1 MKIGVYLLATQN
13 VSCNKGK
20 RNAMDSSLFLFY
32 YSIVMQVAAI
42 LTAAGCF
49 ASYLVS
55 RNKVQLY
62 SFIGFLMYYIDCML
76 VFRDDY
82 VMTSKTVAT
91 QEGFFIGD
99 PASSIVFGCAFL
111 TAFWLV
117 VCEYVEEDSLVLR
130 AAPGLLFMAAS
141 LAVTLLMP
149 QSYLHMFVFYSLR
162 EVFMAWILIFGA
174 YRYVTMEHR
183 QQRVRLKKFKRFY
196 AVLWVMV
203 FAIVAENVVFLLIVN
218 PSITDS
224 PLPFF
229 PERNFAENAL
239 ALACEFVAFRAALKY
254 LSVRHID
261 PPKQGGE
268 HVEAFIEQNL
278 VAYAASRKLSPR
290 ETEILRLI
298 LLGKD
303 NQNIATELSLAPG
316 TVKVHVHHILQ
327 KTQMANRQELM
338 QDYWDYA

>member
-1 MKIGVYLLATQN
+1 
-13 VSCNKGK
+13 
-20 RNAMDSSLFLFY
+20 MDSGLFLFY
-32 YSIVMQVAAI
+32 YSIVMQVCAI
-42 LTAAGCF
+42 LTAASCF

-62 SFIGFLMYYIDCML
+62 SFIGFLMYYIDCLL

-82 VMTSKTVAT
+82 VMASKSTLGTEA
-91 QEGFFIGD
+91 FYIGD
-99 PASSIVFGCAFL
+99 PLSSIVFGCGFL

-117 VCEYVEEDSLVLR
+117 VCEYVEEDSVVMR
-130 AAPGLLFMAAS
+130 AAPGALFVAAS

-149 QSYLHMFVFYSLR
+149 SSYLHMFVFYSLR
-162 EVFMAWILIFGA
+162 EAFMAWMLVFSA
-174 YRYVTMEHR
+174 FRFVTMEHR
-183 QQRVRLKKFKRFY
+183 QQRVRLKRFQRFY
-196 AVLWVMV
+196 VVLWLMV
-203 FAIVAENVVFLLIVN
+203 FTIVAENVVFLLIVN
-218 PSITDS
+218 PGIVDA

-239 ALACEFVAFRAALKY
+239 ALACEFVAFRAAMKY
-254 LSVRHID
+254 LSVRHTD

-327 KTQMANRQELM
+327 KTQMTNRQELM
-338 QDYWDYA
+338 QDYWDYV

>member
-1 MKIGVYLLATQN
+1 
-13 VSCNKGK
+13 
-20 RNAMDSSLFLFY
+20 MDSSLFLFY
-32 YSIVMQVAAI
+32 YSIVMQVCAI
-42 LTAAGCF
+42 LTAASCF

-82 VMTSKTVAT
+82 VMASKTLASN
-91 QEGFFIGD
+91 ESFYIGD
-99 PASSIVFGCAFL
+99 PISSIVFGCAFL

-117 VCEYVEEDSLVLR
+117 VCEYVEEDSRALR
-130 AAPGLLFMAAS
+130 MAPGTVFVGAS
-141 LAVTLLMP
+141 VAVTVLMP

-162 EVFMAWILIFGA
+162 EAYMAWILLFGA
-174 YRYVTMEHR
+174 YRYVVAEHHR
-183 QQRVRLKKFKRFY
+183 QRMRLTRFKRFY
-196 AVLWVMV
+196 VVLWLMV
-203 FAIVAENVVFLLIVN
+203 LAVVAENVVFLLIVN

-239 ALACEFVAFRAALKY
+239 ALACEFVAVRSSMKY

-261 PPKQGGE
+261 PPKQGGQQ
-268 HVEAFIEQNL
+268 VEAFIEQNL
-278 VAYAASRKLSPR
+278 VAYATSRKLSPR

-327 KTQMANRQELM
+327 KTQMTNRQELM
-338 QDYWDYA
+338 QDYWDYV

>member
-1 MKIGVYLLATQN
+1 
-13 VSCNKGK
+13 
-20 RNAMDSSLFLFY
+20 MDSGLFLFY
-32 YSIVMQVAAI
+32 YSIVMQVCAI
-42 LTAAGCF
+42 LTAASCF

-82 VMTSKTVAT
+82 VMASKTLDVTEA
-91 QEGFFIGD
+91 FYIGD
-99 PASSIVFGCAFL
+99 PLSSIVFGCGFL

-117 VCEYVEEDSLVLR
+117 VCEYMEEDSFAMR
-130 AAPGLLFMAAS
+130 ATPGALFVAAS

-149 QSYLHMFVFYSLR
+149 PSYLHMFVFYSLR
-162 EVFMAWILIFGA
+162 EA
-174 YRYVTMEHR
+174 YMVWMLLFAAFRFATMEHR
-183 QQRVRLKKFKRFY
+183 QQRVRLKRFQRFY
-196 AVLWVMV
+196 VVLWLMV

-218 PSITDS
+218 PGIADAS
-224 PLPFF
+224 LPFF

-239 ALACEFVAFRAALKY
+239 ALACEFVAFRAAMKY

-261 PPKQGGE
+261 LPKQGGE

-290 ETEILRLI
+290 ETEILRLV

-327 KTQMANRQELM
+327 KTQVANRQELM

>member
-1 MKIGVYLLATQN
+1 
-13 VSCNKGK
+13 
-20 RNAMDSSLFLFY
+20 MDSSLFLFY
-32 YSIVMQVAAI
+32 YSILMQVCAI
-42 LTAAGCF
+42 LTAASCF

-82 VMTSKTVAT
+82 VMASKTLAAN
-91 QEGFFIGD
+91 ESFYIGD
-99 PASSIVFGCAFL
+99 PVSSIIFGCAFL

-117 VCEYVEEDSLVLR
+117 VCEYLEEDSPALR
-130 AAPGLLFMAAS
+130 ITPGAIFVAAS
-141 LAVTLLMP
+141 IAVTVLVP

-162 EVFMAWILIFGA
+162 EAYMAWILLFGA
-174 YRYVTMEHR
+174 YRYLTTEHHK
-183 QQRVRLKKFKRFY
+183 QRMRLKRFKRFY
-196 AVLWVMV
+196 AVLWLIV
-203 FAIVAENVVFLLIVN
+203 FAVIAENVVFLLIVN
-218 PSITDS
+218 PGVSDS

-239 ALACEFVAFRAALKY
+239 ALACEFVAVRASMKY
-254 LSVRHID
+254 LSVRHVD
-261 PPKQGGE
+261 LPNQGGQ
-268 HVEAFIEQNL
+268 HVEAFIDQNL
-278 VAYAASRKLSPR
+278 LAYASSRKLSPR

-327 KTQMANRQELM
+327 KAQMENRQKLM
-338 QDYWDYA
+338 QDYWDYV